1 MSQVIGV
8 TVCPNSSSAQLG
20 VLAPG
25 LPQNEVFRIVEPQHE
40 VFVPLLP
47 QNGVLILSHNEVLK
61 SVPANC
67 QLLCN
72 LKIIVDFVLDV
83 QVKGFRLW
91 TWILLHGTEKLGFT
105 IRIVMESLQCVLE
118 MYTWSPSE
126 NQASVKF
133 KCRLGGVG
141 HCFAWQDLH
150 PFRVLVLVC

>member
-1 MSQVIGV
+1 
-8 TVCPNSSSAQLG
+8 
-20 VLAPG
+20 
-25 LPQNEVFRIVEPQHE
+25 

-67 QLLCN
+67 HLLCN

-105 IRIVMESLQCVLE
+105 IRIVMESLQRVLE

-126 NQASVKF
+126 NQTSVKF